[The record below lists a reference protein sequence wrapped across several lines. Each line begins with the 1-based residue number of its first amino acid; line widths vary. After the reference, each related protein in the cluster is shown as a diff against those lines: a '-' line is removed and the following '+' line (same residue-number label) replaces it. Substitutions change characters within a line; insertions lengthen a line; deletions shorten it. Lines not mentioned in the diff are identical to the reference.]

1 MTESALI
8 VTAGAVVLRRSGDA
22 GEVLLI
28 HRPKYDDWSLPKGKL
43 DPGEDA
49 RTAAV
54 REVLEET
61 GATIRL
67 GPRLSD
73 QAYSFGDGTR
83 SKQVHS
89 WVGRVKGDYD
99 ISSYQ
104 PNDEV
109 DELRWVRLEDAA
121 AMLSYPRDRDLVKEA
136 EPFVRKSHPL
146 IVLRHAAAQERKR
159 WHGDDQER
167 PLSTEGRCQAERLVP
182 TLAAYGIERLV
193 SSSSAR
199 CWTTLA
205 PYAIQAG
212 LDIEETDTFSEEGAT
227 EESVG
232 DEVDWL
238 VDLRQPVV
246 VCSHRP
252 VLPLIFEALGVDPP
266 CLEPAAMMV
275 VHHRQGRITAIERI
289 PAPPV
294 PGPV

>member
-1 MTESALI
+1 MTESPLI
-8 VTAGAVVLRRSGDA
+8 VAAGAVVLRRGGDA

-43 DPGEDA
+43 DPGEDV

-61 GATIRL
+61 GAAIRL

-109 DELRWVRLEDAA
+109 DELRWVALDDAA
-121 AMLSYPRDRDLVKEA
+121 VLLTHQRERDLVKEA

-167 PLSTEGRCQAERLVP
+167 PLSAQGRCQAERLVP

-212 LDIEETDTFSEEGAT
+212 LDIEETDTLTEEGAT
-227 EESVG
+227 EDAVT

-252 VLPLIFEALGVDPP
+252 VLPLLFEALGVDPP
-266 CLEPAAMMV
+266 RLEPAAMMV
-275 VHHRQGRITAIERI
+275 VHHRQGRIAAIERI
-289 PAPPV
+289 PAPS
-294 PGPV
+294 GP